1 MNIDLV
7 INSARMKIR
16 IEYSKLIKIEN
27 YTSNSLIEVPDNCT
41 VRDLL
46 SYLKLPAYLQKAVV
60 VSVNNEPTWNSTV
73 LNENC
78 SVKLFHMISGG

>member
-1 MNIDLV
+1 MNIAVV

-27 YTSNSLIEVPDNCT
+27 YASNSLIEVPDNCT

-46 SYLKLPAYLQKAVV
+46 SFLKLPAHLQKAVI
-60 VSVNNEPTWNSTV
+60 VSVDGEPTWNSTV
-73 LNENC
+73 LKENC
-78 SVKLFHMISGG
+78 SVKLYHMISGG